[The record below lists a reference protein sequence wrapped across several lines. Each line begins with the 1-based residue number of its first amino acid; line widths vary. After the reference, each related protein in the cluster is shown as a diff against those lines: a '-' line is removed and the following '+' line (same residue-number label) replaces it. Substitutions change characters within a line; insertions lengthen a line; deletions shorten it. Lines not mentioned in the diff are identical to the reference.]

1 MQLKVS
7 CQNFGA
13 VFTLG
18 LILQSSAYKSAHP
31 CLGEYLSYQAAGGSR
46 VGNFLFHDVDAGTQ
60 KAVIKEH

>member
-1 MQLKVS
+1 MQLKVT

-13 VFTLG
+13 VFTLR

-31 CLGEYLSYQAAGGSR
+31 CLGERLSYQAGGSR

-60 KAVIKEH
+60 KAVIKEP